1 MIPRGAGLLGL
12 LACAAAAWAQA
23 PTPEESAATIEMSRQ
38 VALAYARSLPDFIC
52 TQLVHR
58 YIVPDIGLALYNQR
72 VSWRVLDTL
81 TIRLSYF
88 DQREDHTLVLVNGKP
103 SKKSYTEL
111 GGAISAGEFALMQQQ
126 IFDPASQAI
135 FTWKK
140 WNKAGKRQA
149 ATYLYQVDVSHSRFM
164 LDFLTPAGLT
174 QDIVGYHGT
183 LELDRET
190 GNVLSMTYIAD
201 AIPKTCPISLS
212 NTAVTYDF
220 ADVGGKQ
227 YLLPA
232 SSETEMRSRELWT
245 RNHAEYRDY
254 RKFSAD
260 STVHFGEAK

>member
-1 MIPRGAGLLGL
+1 MIPRGAGLFGL
-12 LACAAAAWAQA
+12 LACAAALWAQA
-23 PTPEESAATIEMSRQ
+23 PTPERTSAAIEMSRK
-38 VALAYARSLPDFIC
+38 VSLDYARSLPDFIC
-52 TQLVHR
+52 TQLVDR
-58 YIVPDIGLALYNQR
+58 YVDFDHSTQR
-72 VSWRVLDTL
+72 VSWRWVDTL
-81 TIRLSYF
+81 TIKLSYF

-103 SKKSYTEL
+103 SEKSYTDL
-111 GGAISAGEFALMQQQ
+111 GGAISAGEFALMQKQV
-126 IFDPASQAI
+126 FDRASQAD

-149 ATYLYQVDVSHSRFM
+149 ATYLYRVDVFHSRFM

-174 QDIVGYHGT
+174 QDIVGHHGT

-212 NTAVTYDF
+212 NTAVSYEF

-245 RNHAEYRDY
+245 RNHAVYRDY
-254 RKFSAD
+254 RKFSTD
-260 STVHFGEAK
+260 STVRFGDGR

>member
-1 MIPRGAGLLGL
+1 MIPRGAGLFGL
-12 LACAAAAWAQA
+12 LACAAALWAQA
-23 PTPEESAATIEMSRQ
+23 PTAERTSAAIEMSRK
-38 VALAYARSLPDFIC
+38 VSLDYARSLPDFIC
-52 TQLVHR
+52 TQLVDR
-58 YIVPDIGLALYNQR
+58 YVDFDHSTQR
-72 VSWRVLDTL
+72 VSWRWADTL
-81 TIRLSYF
+81 TIKLSYF

-103 SKKSYTEL
+103 SEKSYTDL
-111 GGAISAGEFALMQQQ
+111 GGAISAGEFALMQKQV
-126 IFDPASQAI
+126 FDRASQAD

-149 ATYLYQVDVSHSRFM
+149 ATYLYRVDVSLSRFM

-212 NTAVTYDF
+212 NTAVSYEF

-245 RNHAEYRDY
+245 RNHAVYRDY
-254 RKFSAD
+254 RKFSTD
-260 STVHFGEAK
+260 STVRFGDGR

>member
-23 PTPEESAATIEMSRQ
+23 PTPEESAATIEMSRK
-38 VALAYARSLPDFIC
+38 VALAYERSLPDFIC
-52 TQLVHR
+52 TQLVRR
-58 YIVPDIGLALYNQR
+58 YIDIEHLTQR
-72 VSWRVLDTL
+72 VSWRMLDTL
-81 TIRLSYF
+81 TIKLSYF
-88 DQREDHTLVLVNGKP
+88 DQKEDHTLVLVDGKP
-103 SKKSYTEL
+103 SRKSYTDL

-126 IFDPASQAI
+126 IFDPASQTV

-149 ATYLYQVDVSHSRFM
+149 ATYLYRVDVSHSRFM
-164 LDFLTPAGLT
+164 LDFLTPTGLT

-190 GNVLSMTYIAD
+190 GNVLSLTYTAD

-220 ADVGGKQ
+220 AQVGDKQ

-245 RNHAEYRDY
+245 RNHAQYRDY

-260 STVHFGEAK
+260 STVRFGEAK

>member
-12 LACAAAAWAQA
+12 LACAAALWAQA
-23 PTPEESAATIEMSRQ
+23 PTAERTSAAIEMSRK
-38 VALAYARSLPDFIC
+38 VSLDYSRSLPDFIC
-52 TQLVHR
+52 TQLVDR
-58 YIVPDIGLALYNQR
+58 YVDFDHSTQR
-72 VSWRVLDTL
+72 VSWRWVDTL
-81 TIRLSYF
+81 TIKLSYF

-103 SKKSYTEL
+103 SEKSYTDL
-111 GGAISAGEFALMQQQ
+111 GGAISAGEFALMQKQV
-126 IFDPASQAI
+126 FDRASQAD

-149 ATYLYQVDVSHSRFM
+149 ATYLYRVDVSHSRFM
-164 LDFLTPAGLT
+164 LDFLSPTGLT

-190 GNVLSMTYIAD
+190 GNVLSLTYIAD
-201 AIPKTCPISLS
+201 AIPKTCPVSS
-212 NTAVTYDF
+212 ATTTVTYDF

-245 RNHAEYRDY
+245 RNHAVYRDY
-254 RKFSAD
+254 RKFSTD
-260 STVHFGEAK
+260 STVRFGDGR

>member
-1 MIPRGAGLLGL
+1 MIPRGAGLFGL
-12 LACAAAAWAQA
+12 LACAAALWAQA
-23 PTPEESAATIEMSRQ
+23 PTPERTSAAVEMSRK
-38 VALAYARSLPDFIC
+38 VALDYARSLPDFIC
-52 TQLVHR
+52 TQLVDR
-58 YIVPDIGLALYNQR
+58 YVDFDHSTQR
-72 VSWRVLDTL
+72 VSWRWVDTL
-81 TIRLSYF
+81 TIKLSYF

-103 SKKSYTEL
+103 SEKSYTDL
-111 GGAISAGEFALMQQQ
+111 GGAISAGEFALMQKQV
-126 IFDPASQAI
+126 FDRASQAD

-149 ATYLYQVDVSHSRFM
+149 ATYLYRVDVSHSRFM
-164 LDFLTPAGLT
+164 LDFVTPAGLT

-212 NTAVTYDF
+212 NTAVSYEF

-245 RNHAEYRDY
+245 RNHAVYRDY
-254 RKFSAD
+254 RKFSTD
-260 STVHFGEAK
+260 STVRFGEGK

>member
-1 MIPRGAGLLGL
+1 MIRRIAALAGL

-23 PTPEESAATIEMSRQ
+23 PTAERTSAAIEMSRKA
-38 VALAYARSLPDFIC
+38 ALAYARSLPDFIC

-58 YIVPDIGLALYNQR
+58 YLDFDHLTQR
-72 VSWRVLDTL
+72 VSWRWLDTL
-81 TIRLSYF
+81 TIKLSYF

-103 SKKSYTEL
+103 SEKSYTDL
-111 GGAISAGEFALMQQQ
+111 GGAISAGEFALMQKQ
-126 IFDPASQAI
+126 IFDPASQAL

-140 WNKAGKRQA
+140 WTKVGKRQA
-149 ATYLYQVDVSHSRFM
+149 ATYLYRVDVSHSHFM
-164 LDFLTPAGLT
+164 LDFLTPTGLT

-201 AIPKTCPISLS
+201 AIPKTCPVSS
-212 NTAVTYDF
+212 STTAVTYDF

-232 SSETEMRSRELWT
+232 SSETEMRSRQLWT
-245 RNHAEYRDY
+245 RNHAVYRDY

-260 STVHFGEAK
+260 SVVHFGDAK

>member
-1 MIPRGAGLLGL
+1 MIPRGAGLAGL

-23 PTPEESAATIEMSRQ
+23 PTPEQAAAAIEMSRK
-38 VALAYARSLPDFIC
+38 VALSYTRSLPDFIC

-58 YIVPDIGLALYNQR
+58 YIDLAHLTQS
-72 VSWRVLDTL
+72 VSWRTLDTL

-88 DQREDHTLVLVNGKP
+88 DRREDHTLVLVNGKP
-103 SKKSYTEL
+103 NEKTYTDL
-111 GGAISAGEFALMQQQ
+111 GGAISAGEFALMQEQ
-126 IFDPASQAI
+126 IFDPASQTV

-149 ATYLYQVDVSHSRFM
+149 ATYLYRVDVSHSRFM
-164 LDFLTPAGLT
+164 LDFLSPTGLT

-183 LELDRET
+183 VEVDRAT
-190 GNVLSMTYIAD
+190 GNVLSLTYIAD
-201 AIPKTCPISLS
+201 AIPKTCPISWS
-212 NTAVTYDF
+212 TTTVTYDF
-220 ADVGGKQ
+220 ADVGGKL

-245 RNHAEYRDY
+245 RNHAAYRDY

-260 STVHFGEAK
+260 STIHFGDAK

>member
-1 MIPRGAGLLGL
+1 MIRRSAGLLGL
-12 LACAAAAWAQA
+12 WACAAAAWAQA
-23 PTPEESAATIEMSRQ
+23 PTPEETAAAIEMSRKT
-38 VALAYARSLPDFIC
+38 ALAYAHSLPDFIC
-52 TQLVHR
+52 TQVVHR
-58 YIVPDIGLALYNQR
+58 YIDLAHLTQR
-72 VSWRVLDTL
+72 VSWRMLDTL
-81 TIRLSYF
+81 TIKLSYF

-103 SKKSYTEL
+103 SEKTYTDL

-126 IFDPASQAI
+126 IFDPASGTD

-149 ATYLYQVDVSHSRFM
+149 ATYLYRVDVAHSRFM
-164 LDFLTPAGLT
+164 LDFLSSTGLT

-183 LELDRET
+183 VEVDRET
-190 GNVLSMTYIAD
+190 GNVLSLTYFAD
-201 AIPKTCPISLS
+201 AIPKTCPITLT
-212 NTAVTYDF
+212 NTRVTYDF

-245 RNHAEYRDY
+245 RNRAEYRDY

-260 STVHFGEAK
+260 STVRFGEAK

>member
-38 VALAYARSLPDFIC
+38 VALDYARSLPDFIC
-52 TQLVHR
+52 TQLVRR
-58 YIVPDIGLALYNQR
+58 YIDVEHLTQHPY
-72 VSWRVLDTL
+72 WRMLDTL
-81 TIRLSYF
+81 TIKLSYF
-88 DQREDHTLVLVNGKP
+88 DRREDHTLVLVNGKP

-111 GGAISAGEFALMQQQ
+111 GGAISAGEFALMQKQ

-149 ATYLYQVDVSHSRFM
+149 ATYLYRVDVSHSRFM

-212 NTAVTYDF
+212 DTAVTYDF

-232 SSETEMRSRELWT
+232 SSETELRSRELWT

-260 STVHFGEAK
+260 STVRFGEAK

>member
-12 LACAAAAWAQA
+12 LACAAALWAQA
-23 PTPEESAATIEMSRQ
+23 PTAERTSAAIEMSRK
-38 VALAYARSLPDFIC
+38 VSLDYARSLPDFIC
-52 TQLVHR
+52 TQLVDR
-58 YIVPDIGLALYNQR
+58 YVDFDHSTQR
-72 VSWRVLDTL
+72 VSWRWVDTL
-81 TIRLSYF
+81 TIKLSYF

-103 SKKSYTEL
+103 SEKSYTDL
-111 GGAISAGEFALMQQQ
+111 GGAISAGEFALMQKQV
-126 IFDPASQAI
+126 FDRASQAD

-149 ATYLYQVDVSHSRFM
+149 ATYLYRVDVSHSRFM

-212 NTAVTYDF
+212 NTAVTYEF

-245 RNHAEYRDY
+245 RNHAVYRDY
-254 RKFSAD
+254 RKFSTD
-260 STVHFGEAK
+260 STVRFGDGR

>member
-12 LACAAAAWAQA
+12 LACAAALWAQA
-23 PTPEESAATIEMSRQ
+23 PTAERTSAAIEMSRK
-38 VALAYARSLPDFIC
+38 VSLDYARSLPDFIC
-52 TQLVHR
+52 TQLVDR
-58 YIVPDIGLALYNQR
+58 YVDFDHSTQR
-72 VSWRVLDTL
+72 VSWRWVDTL
-81 TIRLSYF
+81 TIKLSYF

-103 SKKSYTEL
+103 SEKSYTDL
-111 GGAISAGEFALMQQQ
+111 GGAISAGEFALMQKQV
-126 IFDPASQAI
+126 FDPASQAD

-149 ATYLYQVDVSHSRFM
+149 ATYLYRVDVSHSRFM

-212 NTAVTYDF
+212 NTAVTYEF

-232 SSETEMRSRELWT
+232 SSETEMQSRELWT
-245 RNHAEYRDY
+245 RNHAVYRDY
-254 RKFSAD
+254 RKFSTD
-260 STVHFGEAK
+260 STVRFGDGR

>member
-1 MIPRGAGLLGL
+1 MIQRSAGLIGV

-23 PTPEESAATIEMSRQ
+23 PTPEETGAAIEKSRK
-38 VALAYARSLPDFIC
+38 VALAYTRSLPDFIC
-52 TQLVHR
+52 TQVVHR
-58 YIVPDIGLALYNQR
+58 YIDLDHVTQR
-72 VSWRVLDTL
+72 VSWRWLDTL
-81 TIRLSYF
+81 TIKLSYF
-88 DQREDHTLVLVNGKP
+88 DQKEDHTLVLVNGKP
-103 SKKSYTEL
+103 TGKSYTDL
-111 GGAISAGEFALMQQQ
+111 GGAISAGEFALMQSQ
-126 IFDPASQAI
+126 IFDPASQAV

-149 ATYLYQVDVSHSRFM
+149 ATYLYRVDVSHSHFM
-164 LDFLTPAGLT
+164 LDFLTPTGLT
-174 QDIVGYHGT
+174 QDTVGYHGT

-190 GNVLSMTYIAD
+190 GNVLSLTYTAD
-201 AIPKTCPISLS
+201 AIPKTCPISSS

-245 RNHAEYRDY
+245 RNRAEYRDY

-260 STVHFGEAK
+260 STVRFGEAK

>member
-23 PTPEESAATIEMSRQ
+23 PTPEESAATIEMSRK
-38 VALAYARSLPDFIC
+38 VALAYERSLPDFIC
-52 TQLVHR
+52 TQLVRR
-58 YIVPDIGLALYNQR
+58 YIDAEHLAQR
-72 VSWRVLDTL
+72 PSWRMLDTL
-81 TIRLSYF
+81 TIKLSYF
-88 DQREDHTLVLVNGKP
+88 DQRENHTLVLVNGKP
-103 SKKSYTEL
+103 SEKSYTDL

-126 IFDPASQAI
+126 IFDPASQAV

-212 NTAVTYDF
+212 NTAVSYEF

-245 RNHAEYRDY
+245 RNHAVYRDY
-254 RKFSAD
+254 RKFSTD
-260 STVHFGEAK
+260 STVRFGDGR

>member
-1 MIPRGAGLLGL
+1 MIRRGAGLLGL
-12 LACAAAAWAQA
+12 FVCATAAWAQA
-23 PTPEESAATIEMSRQ
+23 PTAEETAAAIELSRKA
-38 VALAYARSLPDFIC
+38 ALAYTNSLPDFIC

-58 YIVPDIGLALYNQR
+58 YIDLAHLAQS
-72 VSWRVLDTL
+72 VSWRALDTL
-81 TIRLSYF
+81 IIKLSYF

-103 SKKSYTEL
+103 SEKTYTDL

-140 WNKAGKRQA
+140 WTKAGKRQA
-149 ATYLYQVDVSHSRFM
+149 AAYLYRVDVSHSRFM
-164 LDFLTPAGLT
+164 LDFLTPSGLT

-183 LELDRET
+183 VEVDRET
-190 GNVLSMTYIAD
+190 GNVLSMTYMAD
-201 AIPKTCPISLS
+201 SIPKTCPISLS
-212 NTAVTYDF
+212 NTKVTYDF
-220 ADVGGKQ
+220 ADVGGKE

-245 RNHAEYRDY
+245 RNLAQYRDY

-260 STVHFGEAK
+260 STVHFGDAK

>member
-1 MIPRGAGLLGL
+1 MIPRNAGLGL
-12 LACAAAAWAQA
+12 LACAAAAWAQE
-23 PTPEESAATIEMSRQ
+23 PTPEQTAAAIEMSRK
-38 VALAYARSLPDFIC
+38 VALSYAHSLPDFIC
-52 TQLVHR
+52 TQVVHR
-58 YIVPDIGLALYNQR
+58 YIDLAHLTQR
-72 VSWRVLDTL
+72 VSWRALDTL
-81 TIRLSYF
+81 TIKLSYF
-88 DQREDHTLVLVNGKP
+88 DQKEDHTLVLVNGKP
-103 SKKSYTEL
+103 SEKSYTDL

-149 ATYLYQVDVSHSRFM
+149 ATYLYRVDVSHSRYM
-164 LDFLTPAGLT
+164 LDMLTPAGLT
-174 QDIVGYHGT
+174 QTTVGYHGT
-183 LELDRET
+183 VEVDRET
-190 GNVLSMTYIAD
+190 GNVLSLTYIAD
-201 AIPKTCPISLS
+201 AIPKTCPISS
-212 NTAVTYDF
+212 STTTVTYDF

-260 STVHFGEAK
+260 STVRFGEAR

>member
-12 LACAAAAWAQA
+12 LACAAALWAQA
-23 PTPEESAATIEMSRQ
+23 PTAERTSAAIEMSRK
-38 VALAYARSLPDFIC
+38 VSLDYARSLPDFIC
-52 TQLVHR
+52 TQLVDR
-58 YIVPDIGLALYNQR
+58 YVDFDHSTQR
-72 VSWRVLDTL
+72 VSWRWVDTL
-81 TIRLSYF
+81 TIKLSYF

-103 SKKSYTEL
+103 SEKSYTDL
-111 GGAISAGEFALMQQQ
+111 GGAISAGEFALMQKQV
-126 IFDPASQAI
+126 FDRASQAD

-149 ATYLYQVDVSHSRFM
+149 ATYLYRVDVSHSRFM

-212 NTAVTYDF
+212 NTAVTYEF

-245 RNHAEYRDY
+245 RNHAVYRDY
-254 RKFSAD
+254 RKFSTD
-260 STVHFGEAK
+260 STVRFGEGK

>member
-1 MIPRGAGLLGL
+1 MIPRGAGLFGL
-12 LACAAAAWAQA
+12 LACAAALWAQA
-23 PTPEESAATIEMSRQ
+23 PTPERTSAAVEMSRK
-38 VALAYARSLPDFIC
+38 VALDYARSLPDFIC
-52 TQLVHR
+52 TQLVDR
-58 YIVPDIGLALYNQR
+58 YVDFDHSTQR
-72 VSWRVLDTL
+72 VSWRWVDTL
-81 TIRLSYF
+81 TIKLSYF

-103 SKKSYTEL
+103 SEKSYTDL
-111 GGAISAGEFALMQQQ
+111 GGAISAGEFALMQKQV
-126 IFDPASQAI
+126 FDRASQAD

-149 ATYLYQVDVSHSRFM
+149 ATYLYRVDVSHSRFM

-212 NTAVTYDF
+212 NTAVSYEF

-245 RNHAEYRDY
+245 RNHAVYRDY
-254 RKFSAD
+254 RKFSTD
-260 STVHFGEAK
+260 STVRFGDGR

>member
-1 MIPRGAGLLGL
+1 MIPRGAGLFGL
-12 LACAAAAWAQA
+12 LACAAALWAQA
-23 PTPEESAATIEMSRQ
+23 PTPERTSAAIEMSRK
-38 VALAYARSLPDFIC
+38 VALDYARSLPDFIC
-52 TQLVHR
+52 TQLVDR
-58 YIVPDIGLALYNQR
+58 YVDFDHSTQR
-72 VSWRVLDTL
+72 VSWRWVDTL
-81 TIRLSYF
+81 TIKLSYF

-103 SKKSYTEL
+103 SEKSYTDL

-140 WNKAGKRQA
+140 WNRVGKRQA

-174 QDIVGYHGT
+174 QDIVGHHGT

-212 NTAVTYDF
+212 NTAVSYEF

-260 STVHFGEAK
+260 SVVRFGEAK

>member
-1 MIPRGAGLLGL
+1 MIRRRARLLGL
-12 LACAAAAWAQA
+12 MVCAAAARAQT
-23 PTPEESAATIEMSRQ
+23 PTPEQTGAAIAMSREA
-38 VALAYARSLPDFIC
+38 ALSYARSLPDFIC
-52 TQLVHR
+52 MQVVRR
-58 YIVPDIGLALYNQR
+58 YVDTERLTQR
-72 VSWRVLDTL
+72 VSWRMLDTL
-81 TIRLSYF
+81 TIKLSYF
-88 DQREDHTLVLVNGKP
+88 DQKEDHTLVLVNGKP
-103 SKKSYTEL
+103 SQKSYTDL

-126 IFDPASQAI
+126 IFDPASQTV

-149 ATYLYQVDVSHSRFM
+149 ATYLYRVDVSHSRFM

-190 GNVLSMTYIAD
+190 GNVLSLTYTAD

-212 NTAVTYDF
+212 NTTVTYDF
-220 ADVGGKQ
+220 AQVGDKQ

-232 SSETEMRSRELWT
+232 SSETEMRSRALWT
-245 RNHAEYRDY
+245 RNHAQYRDY

-260 STVHFGEAK
+260 STVRFGDAK

>member
-1 MIPRGAGLLGL
+1 MIPRGAGLFGL
-12 LACAAAAWAQA
+12 LACAAALWAQA
-23 PTPEESAATIEMSRQ
+23 PTPERTSAAIEMSRK
-38 VALAYARSLPDFIC
+38 VALDYARSLPDFIC
-52 TQLVHR
+52 TQLVDR
-58 YIVPDIGLALYNQR
+58 YVDFDHSTQR
-72 VSWRVLDTL
+72 VSWRWVDTL
-81 TIRLSYF
+81 TIKLSYF

-103 SKKSYTEL
+103 SEKSYTDL
-111 GGAISAGEFALMQQQ
+111 GGAISAGEFALMQKQV
-126 IFDPASQAI
+126 FDRASQAD

-149 ATYLYQVDVSHSRFM
+149 ATYLYRVDVSHSRFM

-174 QDIVGYHGT
+174 QDIVGHHGT

-212 NTAVTYDF
+212 NTAVSYEF
-220 ADVGGKQ
+220 ADGGGKQ

-245 RNHAEYRDY
+245 RNRAEYRDY

-260 STVHFGEAK
+260 STVRFGDGK